1 MKFNGLFGNLDK
13 SLKGITGCISDGSKY
28 PTFGGRGNIWPCIG
42 LSFILFVKNVFLQ
55 FFNLHA
61 PTEIQLMRMST

>member
-28 PTFGGRGNIWPCIG
+28 PMFGGRE
-42 LSFILFVKNVFLQ
+42 SFGPALDCPSI
-55 FFNLHA
+55 FNLHG
-61 PTEIQLMRMST
+61 PIEIQLMRMST